1 MARGHDKLSSHI
13 LRPLI
18 NPPSSFND
26 CMKAHRSRSIS
37 IPNYHGSAI
46 APRILSLE
54 LAARKSHE
62 DDVFAPSVA
71 IRRRIYLEAGLPIN
85 RTISLNYLPPVD
97 ESGYEIDYPE
107 LDLDVGVLFLS
118 VEEHEVIRRVVLA
131 LYWFGIYRP

>member
-1 MARGHDKLSSHI
+1 MVQRSLHEFFPS
-13 LRPLI
+13 
-18 NPPSSFND
+18 NWPPEKA
-26 CMKAHRSRSIS
+26 MKTTFLHL
-37 IPNYHGSAI
+37 P
-46 APRILSLE
+46 
-54 LAARKSHE
+54 
-62 DDVFAPSVA
+62 FA